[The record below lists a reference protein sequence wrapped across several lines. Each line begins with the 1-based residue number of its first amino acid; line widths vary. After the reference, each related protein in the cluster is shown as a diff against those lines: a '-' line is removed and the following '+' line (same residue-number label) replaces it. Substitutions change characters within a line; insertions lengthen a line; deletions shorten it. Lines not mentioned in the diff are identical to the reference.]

1 MDMTVKLRRRG
12 ARAGLLCSIVI
23 GGAVGLSGCSTL
35 PLWMVVQ
42 GKAEITDHR
51 HFDNAPIARAA
62 LPSPLPLPAAD
73 APVALR
79 WPGGLTQDETTAQ
92 LAARDT
98 VALLVLRRGVLVHE
112 QYFNGFSRDS
122 MGTSFSV
129 AKSVVSLLIGM
140 AIADGRIQSVDDPVT
155 RYLPELLAQDSRF
168 GQITLRHL
176 LMMRSGIDFQESYTV
191 PWSQAARFYLGAD
204 LKAEVARL
212 RIKTAPD
219 VAYSYQSGDTQLL
232 AMALERAV
240 AMPLAGYLQQR
251 LWQPMGAEFDAS
263 WSLDS
268 ATGGMARAFC
278 CLNARAVDYLRLGQL
293 VLNNGRA
300 TSGSSLVTADWLRQS
315 TAVQQR
321 PGADAAARRNIERP
335 ASRFQAFYAWQW
347 RRALSAAQTVAG
359 QHAAAINPGAA
370 AWPDAISAEPGDD
383 FYAEGLRG
391 QYIYISPATQT
402 VVVRLGRER
411 GGLFWPAWLGEL
423 ARLNP

>member
-1 MDMTVKLRRRG
+1 MAFNFRRSG
-12 ARAGLLCSIVI
+12 AQAALLI
-23 GGAVGLSGCSTL
+23 GSVMGGTVGLSGCSTP
-35 PLWMVVQ
+35 PLWMVAQ
-42 GKAEITDHR
+42 GKAEFTDHR
-51 HFDNAPIARAA
+51 HFVNAPIARAA
-62 LPSPLPLPAAD
+62 VPSALPAPPAD

-79 WPGGLTQDETTAQ
+79 WPGGLPADKAAGE

-98 VALLVLRRGVLVHE
+98 VALLVLRRGMLVHE
-112 QYFNGFSRDS
+112 QYFNGFSRS
-122 MGTSFSV
+122 SIGTSFSV
-129 AKSVVSLLIGM
+129 AKSVVSLLIGV
-140 AIADGRIQSVDDPVT
+140 AIADGRIHSVDDPVT
-155 RYLPELLAQDSRF
+155 RYLPELLTQDPRF

-176 LMMRSGIDFQESYTV
+176 LTMRSGIDFQESYTA
-191 PWSQAARFYLGAD
+191 PWSQASRFYLGPD

-219 VAYSYQSGDTQLL
+219 QAYSYQSGDTQLL

-240 AMPLAGYLQQR
+240 ATPIASDLQQR

-268 ATGGMARAFC
+268 AAGGMARAFC

-300 TSGSSLVTADWLRQS
+300 ASGAPLVAGDWLRQS

-321 PGADAAARRNIERP
+321 PGAEDAARRNIERP

-347 RRALSAAQTVAG
+347 RRALSPAQTVAG
-359 QHAAAINPGAA
+359 QAAAASSPGSAP
-370 AWPDAISAEPGDD
+370 WPDAARAQPGDD
-383 FYAEGLRG
+383 FYAQGLRG
-391 QYIYISPATQT
+391 QYIYIAPATQT
-402 VVVRLGRER
+402 VIVRLGREQ

>member
-1 MDMTVKLRRRG
+1 MG
-12 ARAGLLCSIVI
+12 IVI
-23 GGAVGLSGCSTL
+23 VGAGLSGCSTL

-51 HFDNAPIARAA
+51 HFDNAPITRAA
-62 LPSPLPLPAAD
+62 LPSALPKPPPDAAQ
-73 APVALR
+73 ALR
-79 WPGGLTQDETTAQ
+79 WPDGLLPEAAADQ

-98 VALLVLRRGVLVHE
+98 VALLVLRRGLLVHE

-129 AKSVVSLLIGM
+129 AKSVVSLLIGV

-155 RYLPELLAQDSRF
+155 RYLPELLSQDVRF

-176 LMMRSGIDFQESYTV
+176 LMMRSGIDFQEAYTV
-191 PWSQAARFYLGAD
+191 PWSQAARFYLGSD
-204 LKAEVARL
+204 LKAEMARL

-219 VAYSYQSGDTQLL
+219 QAYSYQSGDTQLL

-240 AMPLAGYLQQR
+240 ATPLAAYLQQR

-268 ATGGMARAFC
+268 AAGGVARAFC

-300 TSGSSLVTADWLRQS
+300 ASGSLLVPTDWLRQS

-321 PGADAAARRNIERP
+321 HGADAAARRNIERA

-347 RRALSAAQTVAG
+347 RRALAPAQTVAG
-359 QHAAAINPGAA
+359 REAAAASPGAP
-370 AWPDAISAEPGDD
+370 AWPDALSAEAGDD

-391 QYIYISPATQT
+391 QYIYIAPATQT

>member
-1 MDMTVKLRRRG
+1 MEMALKLRRRG
-12 ARAGLLCSIVI
+12 AWAGLLISIVI

-42 GKAEITDHR
+42 GKAEITDHQ

-62 LPSPLPLPAAD
+62 MPSALPTPPAD
-73 APVALR
+73 APVTLR
-79 WPGGLTQDETTAQ
+79 WPGGLTAEEAGAQ
-92 LAARDT
+92 LAERET
-98 VALLVLRRGVLVHE
+98 VALLVLRRGLLVHE

-122 MGTSFSV
+122 IGTSFSM
-129 AKSVVSLLIGM
+129 AKSVVSLLIGV
-140 AIADGRIQSVDDPVT
+140 AISDGRIQSVDDPVT
-155 RYLPELLAQDSRF
+155 LYLPELLAQDLRF
-168 GQITLRHL
+168 GRITLRHL
-176 LMMRSGIDFQESYTV
+176 LTMRSGIDFQESYSV
-191 PWSQAARFYLGAD
+191 PWSQAARFYLGPD
-204 LKAEVARL
+204 MKAEVARL

-219 VAYSYQSGDTQLL
+219 QAYSYQSGDTQLL

-240 AMPLAGYLQQR
+240 ARPIAAYLQQR

-293 VLNNGRA
+293 ALSDGHAANGA
-300 TSGSSLVTADWLRQS
+300 QLVAADWLRQS

-347 RRALSAAQTVAG
+347 RRALSPAQTVAG
-359 QHAAAINPGAA
+359 QHAAASNPGAA
-370 AWPDAISAEPGDD
+370 AWPDALSAEPGDD

-391 QYIYISPATQT
+391 QYIYIAPSTQT

>member
-1 MDMTVKLRRRG
+1 
-12 ARAGLLCSIVI
+12 
-23 GGAVGLSGCSTL
+23 
-35 PLWMVVQ
+35 
-42 GKAEITDHR
+42 
-51 HFDNAPIARAA
+51 
-62 LPSPLPLPAAD
+62 
-73 APVALR
+73 
-79 WPGGLTQDETTAQ
+79 
-92 LAARDT
+92 
-98 VALLVLRRGVLVHE
+98 
-112 QYFNGFSRDS
+112 
-122 MGTSFSV
+122 
-129 AKSVVSLLIGM
+129 M

>member
-1 MDMTVKLRRRG
+1 MAFKLRRRG
-12 ARAGLLCSIVI
+12 AQAALLI
-23 GGAVGLSGCSTL
+23 GSVMGGMVGLSACSTL
-35 PLWMVVQ
+35 PLWMVAQ
-42 GKAEITDHR
+42 GKAEITDHQ
-51 HFDNAPIARAA
+51 HFINAPIARAA
-62 LPSPLPLPAAD
+62 VPSALPAPAAD

-79 WPGGLTQDETTAQ
+79 WPGGWPADEAARE

-98 VALLVLRRGVLVHE
+98 VALLVLRRGLLVHE
-112 QYFNGFSRDS
+112 QYFNGFSRS
-122 MGTSFSV
+122 SIGTSFSM
-129 AKSVVSLLIGM
+129 AKSVVSLLIGV
-140 AIADGRIQSVDDPVT
+140 AITDGRIDGVDDPVT
-155 RYLPELLAQDSRF
+155 RYLPELLAQDPRF

-176 LMMRSGIDFQESYTV
+176 LTMRSGIDFQESYTV
-191 PWSQAARFYLGAD
+191 PWSQAARFYLGPD

-219 VAYSYQSGDTQLL
+219 QAFSYQSGDTQLL

-240 AMPLAGYLQQR
+240 AMPIASYLQQR

-268 ATGGMARAFC
+268 AAGGTARAFC

-293 VLNNGRA
+293 VLNKGRTA
-300 TSGSSLVTADWLRQS
+300 SGVPLVAADWLRQS
-315 TAVQQR
+315 TAEQQR
-321 PGADAAARRNIERP
+321 PGADDAARRNIERP

-347 RRALSAAQTVAG
+347 RRALSSAQTVAG
-359 QHAAAINPGAA
+359 QAAAASSPGSA
-370 AWPDAISAEPGDD
+370 AWPDAARAQPGDD

-391 QYIYISPATQT
+391 QYIYIAPATQT
-402 VVVRLGRER
+402 VIVRLGRER